1 MSGLEELGL
10 GWWLRSWNRLD
21 GDQLGIDEIGLG
33 IGMDINRSGSWGGDS
48 MNVRMIKRVG
58 KLEVGVIG
66 KIE

>member
-1 MSGLEELGL
+1 
-10 GWWLRSWNRLD
+10 
-21 GDQLGIDEIGLG
+21 LGIDEIGWELEW
-33 IGMDINRSGSWGGDS
+33 INRSGSWGGDS